1 MFNNKKFILG
11 IALFLLSLPC
21 FATKQMI
28 VVHQAT
34 NGSQVCYSIANWYSI
49 TTGQQSQTNGSVWSG
64 ASAAENT
71 AIQNGSILEEV
82 NTQCF
87 PVGQDSTTIK
97 ALLLKFWTVRNGEI
111 GGIGPAQFQG
121 VFFDSVTGWSQ

>member
-1 MFNNKKFILG
+1 MFNNKRFILG

-28 VVHQAT
+28 VIKQAT
-34 NGSQVCYSIANWYSI
+34 NGADVCYTIANWYVI
-49 TTGQQSQTNGSVWSG
+49 TTGQQAQTAGSVWTG

-71 AIQNGSILEEV
+71 SIQNGSILEEI

-87 PVGQDSTTIK
+87 PVGQDVTSIK
-97 ALLLKFWTVRNGEI
+97 SVLQKFWSVRNGQI